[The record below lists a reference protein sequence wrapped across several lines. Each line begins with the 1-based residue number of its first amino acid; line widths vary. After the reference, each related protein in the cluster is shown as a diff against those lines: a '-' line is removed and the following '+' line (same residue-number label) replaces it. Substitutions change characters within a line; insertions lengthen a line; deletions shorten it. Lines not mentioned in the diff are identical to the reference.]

1 MASPAVAQEL
11 ELVRKRHGGILRPA
25 DVVAFA
31 RDPQTAL
38 HAEFEWDDNKAAE
51 QYRLEQARQ
60 IIRCAVR
67 VVDEDSPPVRTY
79 VSLYSDRRA
88 GDSYRSLEDTLGD
101 PQLRQ
106 QLLAQALREAE
117 SWRLRYERLAELKPI
132 CRAIIQ
138 AARQAASQ
146 NGNTAQARLGST
158 GHSAAR

>member
-38 HAEFEWDDNKAAE
+38 HAEFEWDDSKAAE

-60 IIRCAVR
+60 IIRCAVH
-67 VVDEDSPPVRTY
+67 VVDEDSPPVRAY
-79 VSLYSDRRA
+79 VSLQNDRTA
-88 GDSYRSLEDTLGD
+88 GNSYRSLHDVLNE
-101 PQLRQ
+101 PRLRE

-146 NGNTAQARLGST
+146 TGNSAQARLVSA